1 MYYSVIGLLTGLTLI
16 IVNQDILLNPKVSFV
31 KPAWKVYRRFLCAV
45 LIYCFTDILWGII
58 ESRKLATALFV
69 DTTIYF
75 IAMAAGVALW
85 ANYTVAYLD
94 ENNKF
99 GTFLKYTGNVFALV
113 MTSLAIINI
122 FKPILFEVDKD
133 CVYHEL
139 PVRNMG
145 LLFQIMLLVIISIYC
160 FSSMIISEKER
171 EMRTRFRILGS
182 FGVIMAICLFIQLLF
197 PYLPVY
203 SIGYMLG
210 TCMLH
215 TFVAS
220 DEKEVAKRE
229 QEEAKKVE
237 ELKDRFRSL
246 IDNMPGMA
254 FTKDSKTGV
263 YITCNRLFAQYAH
276 KDSPDDVVG
285 LTDAEIFDAKTAA
298 HFVETDKLALSLSK
312 PYVYFEDVP
321 DAEGNQK
328 QLQTTKLKYTDT
340 SGRQCVLGMCQD
352 VTDMVRIQHEHA
364 MTQEAYENAV
374 SSGLMYTNIAQTLAR
389 DYIDLYYV
397 NTDTEEFIQ
406 YQRDE
411 ETGSL
416 SEIRRGWHFF
426 SDCKMELAEN
436 VFEDDRDSFLAA
448 MKRKT
453 LMAALNHKD
462 TFVMAY
468 RQIGEGEPFYVNMKI
483 SRMEDVKYI
492 IIGITNVDAEMR
504 ETMAKNVALAEAL
517 SEAEQANKVKS
528 TFLSGM
534 SHEIRTP
541 MNVIIGLDKMA
552 LRNGEMDDKTRDYL
566 ERIGD
571 SANSL
576 LKIINEILDVSHDGK
591 SVQDDAGEEGDDGLI
606 KKLDPSALKILVV
619 DDNMIETEHAKM
631 VLDEVGLTADVCN
644 SGQEALKKL
653 EAAHG
658 AFKPYNI
665 VLMDWIMPGM
675 SGKDT
680 AKEIRRI
687 YKNETMVVALTA
699 SNWLEIEEEAHSVGV
714 ERYLMK
720 PLFAESI
727 LGDLESI
734 VQRSGMNIFM
744 ERKRAKLSGRR
755 VLVADDVS
763 INAEILMDT
772 LEIENIKSDY
782 AKDGK
787 EAVEMFE
794 NSTAGIYAAI
804 LMDVRMP
811 EMDGLEA
818 TRIIR
823 AMDRDDAKRIP
834 IIALTANAFEED
846 VQHSLAAGMN
856 AHLAKPVDAD
866 TLARVLGE
874 LIYEAEN

>member
-58 ESRKLATALFV
+58 ESKKLATALFV

-94 ENNKF
+94 ENNRF
-99 GTFLKYTGNVFALV
+99 GTFLKYAGNVFALV

-122 FKPILFEVDKD
+122 FKPILFEVDRD

-182 FGVIMAICLFIQLLF
+182 FGAIMAICLFIQLLF

-210 TCMLH
+210 TCILH

-263 YITCNRLFAQYAH
+263 YITCNQLFAQYAH

-328 QLQTTKLKYTDT
+328 QLQTTKLKYTDA

-436 VFEDDRDSFLAA
+436 VFEADRDSFLAS

-483 SRMEDVKYI
+483 SRMEDEKYI

-517 SEAEQANKVKS
+517 SEAEQANKVKA

-541 MNVIIGLDKMA
+541 MNAIIGLDKMA

-576 LKIINEILDVSHDGK
+576 LKIINEILDTSLDGK
-591 SVQDDAGEEGDDGLI
+591 SVQNDAGEDGDDGLI

-631 VLDEVGLTADVCN
+631 VLDEVGLTADVAN

-653 EAAHG
+653 EIAHG

-675 SGKDT
+675 SGKVT

-699 SNWLEIEEEAHSVGV
+699 SSWSEIEEEAHSVGV

-727 LGDLESI
+727 LSDLESI
-734 VQRSGMNIFM
+734 VQRSGMNIFV

-772 LEIENIKSDY
+772 LEIENVKSDY

-818 TRIIR
+818 TRMIR
-823 AMDRDDAKRIP
+823 SMDREDAKRIP

-846 VQHSLAAGMN
+846 VQQSLAAGMN
-856 AHLAKPVDAD
+856 AHLAKPVDAE